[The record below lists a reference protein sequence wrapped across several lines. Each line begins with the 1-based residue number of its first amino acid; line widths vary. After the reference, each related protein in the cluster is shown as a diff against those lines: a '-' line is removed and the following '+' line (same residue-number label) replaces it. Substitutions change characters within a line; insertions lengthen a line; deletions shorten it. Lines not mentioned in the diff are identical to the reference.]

1 MAVMTENV
9 TFTDPAT
16 YTKTYAAFRGVDY
29 ATDETQIDD
38 TRSPEAINLISDS
51 GGYPALRLGWRTLVK
66 VSETEKINGAFAF
79 DNGVKKEVVIHCG
92 SGMYLYTLTDPERE
106 AGTLVHADITVTDGK
121 STAFRYGNFLY
132 ILTGGEYLYYN
143 GEKFDRVTNIAYVP
157 TTSIS
162 REPDGGGSAYQG
174 ANRLSRWRK
183 NTFIP
188 DGTTK
193 MFRLDGYPLDE
204 TGELVVTDNGTVV
217 KSSLYSVDREKGIV
231 KFSTAPAAPSN
242 PGVATLEIKFPKTPE
257 GFGNIDRC
265 SVYGLY
271 GYRSDNRVFLAG
283 DPENP
288 ATEYYSALNDPTY
301 FPDLNYN
308 ILGSASFPIV
318 GFSKAGG
325 EIAVIKKDNEQEGTV
340 WYHTAEY
347 DSTEGAVFPI
357 REGISGV
364 GGIGGRTSANLLD
377 DPLFLSPSGVLA
389 PVANYSYAKYQRYV
403 INRSER
409 INPRLLKEK
418 NLEEAVAAVWKGLY
432 VLCLNGHAYVADGV
446 QGRTDKGY
454 EWYYW
459 ENIPARCLTTFDD
472 VLYFGTEDGRLCR
485 FNDDKVN
492 KDGDLR
498 MEAYNDDGEGIP
510 WEWRTKLD
518 DDGDFMSYKTMPKR
532 GSGLHVKAYTRSSC
546 DVYIRRE
553 NDWGKLKRQVT
564 ADMFDFRD
572 LDFTRFTFNTTK
584 NVIHPFRSKVKK
596 YKAIQVI
603 LKGVAKNEGFGVYGI
618 TRRYRLGKYVK
629 K

>member
-1 MAVMTENV
+1 MAIRTEDV
-9 TFTDPAT
+9 TFTEPVT

-29 ATDETQIDD
+29 ATDETRIDD
-38 TRSPEAINLISDS
+38 ARSPEAVNLISDS
-51 GGYPALRLGWRTLVK
+51 GGYPALRLGWRTLCK
-66 VSETEKINGAFAF
+66 VSETGKINGVFGF
-79 DNGVKKEVVIHCG
+79 DNGVKQEIVIHCG
-92 SGMYLYTLTDPERE
+92 AGLYVYTLKDPETE
-106 AGTLVHADITVTDGK
+106 AGTLTPMALTVTDGT

-132 ILTGGEYLYYN
+132 MLTGGEYLYYD
-143 GEKFDRVTNIAYVP
+143 GETMGLVSDIATIPVTSMASP
-157 TTSIS
+157 
-162 REPDGGGSAYQG
+162 PAGGGSAYQR
-174 ANRLSRWRK
+174 ANLVTRWRK

-188 DGTTK
+188 DGDAK
-193 MFRLDGYPLDE
+193 DYYLDGAPLDE
-204 TGELVVTDNGTVV
+204 TGTVTVQLDGETMAAS
-217 KSSLYSVDREKGIV
+217 KFTVDREKGRIR
-231 KFSTAPAAPSN
+231 FSAAPAAPKN
-242 PGVATLEIKFPKTPE
+242 PGTATLEITFPKTPE
-257 GFGNIDRC
+257 GFGKIDRC

-301 FPDLNYN
+301 VPDLNHN
-308 ILGSASFPIV
+308 MLGSASFPIV

-325 EIAVIKKDNEQEGTV
+325 ELAVIKKDNEQEGTV

-347 DSTEGAVFPI
+347 DGTEGAVFPI
-357 REGISGV
+357 REGVSGV
-364 GGIGGRTSANLLD
+364 GGIGSRTSANLLD

-409 INPRLLKEK
+409 INPRLLKEH
-418 NLEEAVAAVWKGLY
+418 NLEEAAAVVWKGLY
-432 VLCLNGHAYVADGV
+432 ILCLNGHAYVADGV

-459 ENIPARCLTTFDD
+459 ENIPARCLMTLDD

-485 FNDDKVN
+485 FNDDKV
-492 KDGDLR
+492 KDDGSLM
-498 MEAYNDDGEGIP
+498 MEAYNDDGEGIA

-518 DDGDFMSYKTMPKR
+518 DDGDFMQYKTMPKR
-532 GSGLHVKAYTRSSC
+532 GSGLHIKAYTRSSC

-553 NDWGKLKRQVT
+553 DDWGKLKRQVT
-564 ADMFDFRD
+564 ADLFDFRD
-572 LDFTRFTFNTTK
+572 LDFTRFTFHTTK

-618 TRRYRLGKYVK
+618 TRRYRIGKYVK